1 MKEIEDNNDKI
12 IGFAAFD
19 LQADFESKKI
29 SSDLYNPQSVLELM
43 LFMAEEDHENVDGIV
58 SCILSAV
65 FKRKE
70 FV

>member
-1 MKEIEDNNDKI
+1 MKVIDDNNDKI

-29 SSDLYNPQSVLELM
+29 ASDLYNPQSVLELM
-43 LFMAEEDHENVDGIV
+43 LFMTEEDHENVDGVV

-70 FV
+70 FA